1 MLKKFVLHKTAVR
14 GACAESAPV
23 SSLPMDRWQQLR
35 LQLRLWWE
43 RFVRLGRRA
52 PRRLRLCESLP
63 LGERRFV
70 AVVEFERA
78 RFLVG
83 GTTSSLVLLA
93 HLGNG
98 RAQDGKDVEQEEVQ
112 DKEKNER
119 TDTDKDNEKHG
130 IIAADR
136 VATEASGSVQP

>member
-14 GACAESAPV
+14 DASAPA
-23 SSLPMDRWQQLR
+23 SFLPIDGWQQLR

-43 RFVRLGRRA
+43 RFRRLSQRR

-63 LGERRFV
+63 MGEHRFV
-70 AVVEFERA
+70 AVVEFERS

-93 HLGNG
+93 RLGTG
-98 RAQDGKDVEQEEVQ
+98 QGQEDTSDKQDPQ
-112 DKEKNER
+112 DKDETHER
-119 TDTDKDNEKHG
+119 NEKKYQYNDEIATPALPAAG
-130 IIAADR
+130 I
-136 VATEASGSVQP
+136 SGRFEP